1 MSAETPI
8 ISLEAVACDLGGTRI
23 LDGVDLKLRQGEI
36 TVVLGPSGAGK
47 STLLRAIAGF
57 EPISGGT
64 ITTPHGELSSA
75 TRTAPPEQRK
85 IGFVVQS
92 FALFPH
98 LTAEDN
104 VRFGLDKAA
113 PANLPAEWLD
123 RVKLSDRAHAYP
135 HELSGGEQ
143 QRVALARALARD
155 PDIVLLDEAFS
166 SLDQQLRKS
175 VRRDAKALLREAGAA
190 VLAVTHDPD
199 EAMELADRIV
209 ILDGGRVLQEGTP
222 EELFWRPQSETCA
235 RLLGDV
241 NTVSGRATDAGFE
254 TAFGTISG
262 SGSAKNTPNAA
273 LIRPMAAYPVEDHTS
288 DLYVEKTAFSAGQ
301 SEYVVRAE
309 NGQILRLSGAMRDS
323 IEAGSKVRI
332 EFDPARVGWAFSD

>member
-1 MSAETPI
+1 MSSKKPS
-8 ISLEAVACDLGGTRI
+8 ISLENVSCDLGGTRI
-23 LDGVDLKLRQGEI
+23 LDGVNLQLHQGEI

-57 EPISGGT
+57 EPISGGK
-64 ITTPHGELSSA
+64 ITTPHDELSSA
-75 TRTAPPEQRK
+75 ARTAPPEQRK

-113 PANLPAEWLD
+113 PASLPGEWLA

-155 PDIVLLDEAFS
+155 PDVVLLDEAFS

-190 VLAVTHDPD
+190 VLVVTHDPD

-209 ILDGGRVLQEGTP
+209 ILSAGKVLQEGAP
-222 EELFWRPQSETCA
+222 EELFWRPQSEVCG
-235 RLLGDV
+235 RLLGEI
-241 NTVSGRATDAGFE
+241 NAVSGTYSDAGFE

-262 SGSAKNTPNAA
+262 LISAEITPNAA
-273 LIRPMAAYPVEDHTS
+273 LIRPMAAYPVEDPTS
-288 DLYVEKTAFSAGQ
+288 DLIVDNIEFSGGQ
-301 SEYVVRAE
+301 SEYVVRAK
-309 NGQILRLSGAMRDS
+309 NGQVLRLSGAMRDS
-323 IEAGSKVRI
+323 IKAGSKVRI